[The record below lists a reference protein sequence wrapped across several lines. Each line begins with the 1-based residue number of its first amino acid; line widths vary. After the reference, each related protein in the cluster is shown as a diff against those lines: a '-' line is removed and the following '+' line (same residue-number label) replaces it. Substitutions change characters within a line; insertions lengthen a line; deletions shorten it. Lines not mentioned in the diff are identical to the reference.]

1 MNKSLTIVMPAK
13 NEKKF
18 IRDAIFDA
26 AKAVEKL
33 NIVADII
40 VVNDGS
46 TDETKAIVEEIKR
59 DLKNISLINNVESR
73 GIGGAFY
80 QGAMA
85 SCTDYIVL
93 LPGDNENDAL
103 SILSIFKDSHDFD
116 LLVPYVINLSERSI
130 FRRSLSLLYTIILN
144 LSFFKLL
151 KYYNGTSIYKKEIFE
166 KIKIDSSGFF
176 FSAEILIKA
185 IDKNYSYKEIPVK
198 LNQKEERKS
207 EAIKIASLKQVIND
221 YLKTLWWF
229 WRNRLGLND

>member
-18 IRDAIFDA
+18 IKDAIFDA
-26 AKAVEKL
+26 AKAVKKL
-33 NIVADII
+33 NLIADII

-46 TDETKAIVEEIKR
+46 TDETKKIVEEIKK
-59 DLKNISLINNVESR
+59 DLNNLSLINNKESR

-80 QGAMA
+80 QGALA
-85 SCTDYIVL
+85 SNADYIVL

-103 SILSIFKDSHDFD
+103 SILSIFKDSQDFD
-116 LLVPYVINLSERSI
+116 LLVPYVINLSERSL
-130 FRRSLSLLYTIILN
+130 FRRSLSLLYTILLN
-144 LSFFKLL
+144 FSFFKIL
-151 KYYNGTSIYKKEIFE
+151 KYYNGTTIYKKEIFE
-166 KIKIDSSGFF
+166 KIRIESSGFF

-185 IDKNYSYKEIPVK
+185 IDENYSYKEIPVK
-198 LNQKEERKS
+198 LNQKEKRKS
-207 EAIKIASLKQVIND
+207 EALKISSLKQVIND